1 MSETSDSQHPPKKA
15 APRKKATAKPK
26 PARKPAAAA
35 KAAGTPEGAHG
46 PEEKLQSGER
56 SQSSSGEQPWW
67 HAMADEE
74 HPPNPVDV
82 GTAAQEAVKL
92 AGAIAQWAD
101 QTGLAETLKGIAEQA
116 AESVMSAARTATGS
130 GDSSDD
136 GIAPDSEDSE
146 AARNAASTCD
156 NCPICQG
163 VDIVKTMS
171 PEAAEGITDALAA
184 VTAAVRQAVDGFAPS
199 AGGSKTRVEHIDID

>member
-1 MSETSDSQHPPKKA
+1 MASRGQQEVSQESGPTQDQHTSDSQ
-15 APRKKATAKPK
+15 AK
-26 PARKPAAAA
+26 
-35 KAAGTPEGAHG
+35 
-46 PEEKLQSGER
+46 SG
-56 SQSSSGEQPWW
+56 SDDQPWW

-116 AESVMSAARTATGS
+116 AESVMAAARTATG
-130 GDSSDD
+130 GPDKDSAE
-136 GIAPDSEDSE
+136 GE
-146 AARNAASTCD
+146 AGETGAAQGADAQAHSSSTCD

-163 VDIVKTMS
+163 VDLVKTMS

-184 VTAAVRQAVDGFAPS
+184 VTSAVRQAVDGFVPS
-199 AGGSKTRVEHIDID
+199 GEGSKSRVEHIDIE